1 MNKTYRLI
9 WNDFT
14 NTWVAVSEIAR
25 ARGKRASGAVLLAA
39 AGFIAVP
46 PAPTFAAPPNPPVAT
61 QLPTG
66 GQLVAGQATIAP
78 RVNNTLT
85 VNQSSNRA
93 AIDWQTFNVGSAARV
108 NFIQPSSSAAILN
121 RVLDPNPSQIF
132 GRITANGQVFLTNSS
147 GIYFSPTANVNVGA
161 LTATTHSISN
171 DDFMAGRLNFTRNG
185 ATGSVINEGSLTAD
199 LNGYIALL
207 APEVRNTGVIVAQMG
222 TVALAAGEAVELQF
236 DNNRLTNIRVEPA
249 TIAALVDNGNAVQ
262 APGGLII
269 LSAQAANRLQGGVV
283 NNSGSLE
290 ATGLVD
296 NGGVIRLEASDRI
309 VHSGSIKVDAA
320 AGKVGAGGTATLIA
334 SLANPDSVT
343 EISGSISARGGDLPP
358 LQGEGRGGDGG
369 FIETSGGRVQ
379 IGADTRV
386 DTRAP
391 HGKTG
396 TWLLDPD
403 GFTIASSGGDI
414 TGATLSTNLG
424 TADVSITSASGSHD
438 GTSGNINVNDTVA
451 WNAHLLTLSAT
462 NNININADMNATGAA
477 SLALIFGQ
485 GAVALNNTSNIITGN
500 GAAVNLPAGTTNF
513 TTLQGSDGVLK
524 NYTII
529 TSLGAAGSMTHTDLQ
544 GINGGLA
551 LNYALGGNIDASDTS
566 TWNGSGSPTIYAGFT
581 PTDTF
586 TGISSELWREATV
599 AASATVT
606 LPAMSPAI

>member
-14 NTWVAVSEIAR
+14 HTWVAVSEIAR

-66 GQLVAGQATIAP
+66 GKLVAGQATIAP

-85 VNQSSNRA
+85 ITQSSNRA

-185 ATGSVINEGSLTAD
+185 ATGSVINEGNLTAD
-199 LNGYIALL
+199 LGGYIALL
-207 APEVRNTGVIVAQMG
+207 APEVRNSGVIVAQLG
-222 TVALAAGEAVELQF
+222 TVVLAAGEAYELQF

-249 TIAALVDNGNAVQ
+249 TIAALVENGNAVQ

-283 NNSGSLE
+283 KNSGSLE

-320 AGKVGAGGTATLIA
+320 AGKAGAGGTATLIA
-334 SLANPDSVT
+334 SLANPDSMT
-343 EISGSISARGGDLPP
+343 EISGSISARGGDL
-358 LQGEGRGGDGG
+358 GGDGG
-369 FIETSGGRVQ
+369 FIETSAAHLNIADSARVTTAAAL
-379 IGADTRV
+379 GLS
-386 DTRAP
+386 
-391 HGKTG
+391 GS
-396 TWLLDPD
+396 WLLDPVN
-403 GFTIASSGGDI
+403 FTIAATGGD
-414 TGATLSTNLG
+414 
-424 TADVSITSASGSHD
+424 
-438 GTSGNINVNDTVA
+438 
-451 WNAHLLTLSAT
+451 
-462 NNININADMNATGAA
+462 MTGAA
-477 SLALIFGQ
+477 LGRRLIPRQ
-485 GAVALNNTSNIITGN
+485 GATS
-500 GAAVNLPAGTTNF
+500 
-513 TTLQGSDGVLK
+513 
-524 NYTII
+524 
-529 TSLGAAGSMTHTDLQ
+529 
-544 GINGGLA
+544 
-551 LNYALGGNIDASDTS
+551 
-566 TWNGSGSPTIYAGFT
+566 
-581 PTDTF
+581 
-586 TGISSELWREATV
+586 SS
-599 AASATVT
+599 
-606 LPAMSPAI
+606 